1 MKQVVRLFYSSLKFL
16 FKQKLD
22 IENTHMKLRISVLL
36 QTQLSWGIW
45 FRYVVRIILHKSSF
59 QAVFGPKDRHT
70 HPWLLFHMCRI
81 SKVYPGRDTLR
92 SISRYKSMLHVLC
105 LSQGLG
111 IEDKTDLLGQV
122 GPKSK
127 KVAKLSMFSSFSL
140 FYCHK
145 SYFSLRGGINR

>member
-1 MKQVVRLFYSSLKFL
+1 MKPVVRLLYSSLKFL

-36 QTQLSWGIW
+36 LTQLSWGIW
-45 FRYVVRIILHKSSF
+45 FRYVVRVMLHKSSP

-70 HPWLLFHMCRI
+70 HSWLLFHMCRI
-81 SKVYPGRDTLR
+81 SKVCPGRDTLR
-92 SISRYKSMLHVLC
+92 SVSRYKSMLHVIC
-105 LSQGLG
+105 LSRGLG
-111 IEDKTDLLGQV
+111 IEDEIDLLGQV
-122 GPKSK
+122 DPKSK

-145 SYFSLRGGINR
+145 SYFYLRGGINR